1 MLSILPSHIAAE
13 VREDIRGE
21 LQCLIDHTSK
31 KPFRSVKI
39 LPRSIQSSFW
49 NFHRL
54 NGFNGEPLIS
64 FSKLYLKKHDDVSI
78 LYADIVNFTPLTM
91 TLSVGDLVDML
102 NDLFG
107 KFDEAAKVHL
117 FLKYWV
123 GN

>member
-1 MLSILPSHIAAE
+1 M
-13 VREDIRGE
+13 
-21 LQCLIDHTSK
+21 
-31 KPFRSVKI
+31 
-39 LPRSIQSSFW
+39 
-49 NFHRL
+49 
-54 NGFNGEPLIS
+54 IS

-123 GN
+123 GK